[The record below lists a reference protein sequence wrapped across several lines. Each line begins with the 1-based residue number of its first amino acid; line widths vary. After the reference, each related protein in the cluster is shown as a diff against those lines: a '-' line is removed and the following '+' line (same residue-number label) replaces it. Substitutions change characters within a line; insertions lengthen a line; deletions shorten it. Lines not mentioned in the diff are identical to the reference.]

1 MILIDEK
8 EDPNLKREGNNLHY
22 DLYISIPDAVLGS
35 SKEIEVVGGKVRI
48 KLEPGIQ
55 SGKILRLKN
64 KGLKSL
70 NGPTGD
76 LLVHVNVWTPKT
88 MNKEQK
94 EFFENM
100 RDEEHFKPNPDKNQ
114 KSFFDKVKD
123 MFS

>member
-1 MILIDEK
+1 M
-8 EDPNLKREGNNLHY
+8 
-22 DLYISIPDAVLGS
+22 
-35 SKEIEVVGGKVRI
+35 
-48 KLEPGIQ
+48 
-55 SGKILRLKN
+55 
-64 KGLKSL
+64 
-70 NGPTGD
+70 NGPIGD

-94 EFFENM
+94 EFFERM